1 MNNDKKLGRLRAL
14 IHDYDCYIFFY
25 SNFQYKSDFNLI
37 EHLDQKIS
45 QKFDVKKNW
54 KNSYMEIKQLVLD
67 LNITKE
73 EYFQISYEESQK
85 INLHRESLKNKDP
98 KESRDNKGVYVGSG
112 NSNANKIRY
121 PKKARSKKVWAIFYK
136 MFPGC
141 AKVDGWDGETSKRM
155 N

>member
-14 IHDYDCYIFFY
+14 IHDFDCHVFFY
-25 SNFQYKSDFNLI
+25 AKSDFNLI
-37 EHLDQKIS
+37 EHLDQKINS
-45 QKFDVKKNW
+45 WFQPKKQW
-54 KNSYMEIKQLVLD
+54 KNSYKEIKQLVLD

-73 EYFQISYEESQK
+73 EYFQISYEESK
-85 INLHRESLKNKDP
+85 KKTLSRESLKNKDP

-112 NSNANKIRY
+112 NSHSGKIRY
-121 PKKARSKKVWAIFYK
+121 PKKSRSKKVWTIFYK